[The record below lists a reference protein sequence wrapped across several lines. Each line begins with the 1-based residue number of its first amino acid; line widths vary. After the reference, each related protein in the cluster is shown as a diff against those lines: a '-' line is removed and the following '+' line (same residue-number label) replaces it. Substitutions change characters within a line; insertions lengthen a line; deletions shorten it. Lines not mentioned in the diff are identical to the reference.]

1 MTVGLM
7 LERTPPQN
15 IDAEVGVLGAM
26 LLDNDTVNLAVQML
40 YKDSFYK
47 TAHQELFQTIV
58 DIYDRDRAV
67 DLVILKEELKK
78 HSLLEKV
85 GGIEYL
91 MELEE
96 SVPTAAN
103 IEHYARILQEKA
115 VKRSLIDATVRIQKD
130 SYEEMYDSDTLLDKA
145 ESLVFEIG
153 QRKASRTPST
163 KLIEIL
169 TPVFNQIEK
178 HHDKKGKLTGLS
190 TGYTDLDDITCG
202 LQPSELIIVAGRPS
216 MGKTSLGLNILQYV
230 GVVENKPAVLFSLE
244 MSSNQV
250 AQNMLCSCARI
261 NAHSL
266 RRGFLNDNE
275 WSQLSLAMGTLSEG
289 AIFIDDTPGLSI
301 LELKAK
307 ARRLKSQHDIQL
319 IVVDYMQLMEA
330 PRAENRQQEIS
341 VISRGL
347 KSLARELGIPI
358 IAVSQLNRS
367 VESREGNR
375 PRMSDLRES
384 GSIEQDA
391 DVIMLLYREEYYA
404 TEEKPAKKPGV
415 AEIIIAKQRNGPVGS
430 VSLSFIKEFM
440 RFESL
445 AHSEL

>member
-1 MTVGLM
+1 MTAGLM
-7 LERTPPQN
+7 LERTLPQN
-15 IDAEVGVLGAM
+15 IEAEVGVLGSM
-26 LLDNDTVNLAVQML
+26 LLDNDAVNLAVQML
-40 YKDSFYK
+40 CKDSFYK
-47 TAHQELFQTIV
+47 TPHQELFQTIV
-58 DIYDRDRAV
+58 DLYDRDRAV

-78 HSLLEKV
+78 RSLLEKV

-103 IEHYARILQEKA
+103 IEYYARIVQEKA
-115 VKRSLIDATVRIQKD
+115 VKRSLIDAAIRIQKD
-130 SYEEMYDSDTLLDKA
+130 SYEETYDSDTLLDKA

-153 QRKASRTPST
+153 QKKASAPSA
-163 KLIEIL
+163 KLCELLKI
-169 TPVFNQIEK
+169 TFDQIEK
-178 HHDKKGKLTGLS
+178 YHDKKNKLTGLS
-190 TGYTDLDDITCG
+190 TGYADLDDITCG
-202 LQPSELIIVAGRPS
+202 LQSSELIVVAGRPS
-216 MGKTSLGLNILQYV
+216 MGKTSLALNILQHA
-230 GVVENKPAVLFSLE
+230 GIVENKPAVLFSLE

-250 AQNMLCSCARI
+250 AQNMLCSHAKV
-261 NAHSL
+261 NAHDL
-266 RRGFLNDNE
+266 RRGFLKEHE
-275 WSQLSLAMGTLSEG
+275 WSQLSLAMGALSEG

-307 ARRLKSQHDIQL
+307 ARRLKSHHDIQL
-319 IVVDYMQLMEA
+319 IVIDYMQLMEA
-330 PRAENRQQEIS
+330 PKAESRQQEIS

-367 VESREGNR
+367 VESREGNK

-391 DVIMLLYREEYYA
+391 DVIMLLYREEYYDPQ
-404 TEEKPAKKPGV
+404 KNPGV
-415 AEIIIAKQRNGPVGS
+415 AEVIIAKQRNGPVGT
-430 VSLSFIKEFM
+430 VSLTFLKEFM

-445 AHSEL
+445 AYPG

>member
-1 MTVGLM
+1 MSAELL

-15 IDAEVGVLGAM
+15 IDAEVGVLGSM

-40 YKDSFYK
+40 SRDSFYK

-58 DIYDRDRAV
+58 DLYDRNRAV
-67 DLVILKEELKK
+67 DPVILKEELNKR
-78 HSLLEKV
+78 SLLEKV

-91 MELEE
+91 LDLEE

-103 IEHYARILQEKA
+103 IEYYARIVQEKA
-115 VKRSLIDATVRIQKD
+115 VKRSLIDAAVKIQKD
-130 SYEEMYDSDTLLDKA
+130 SYEEAYDSDTLLDKA
-145 ESLVFEIG
+145 ESLVFEVG
-153 QRKASRTPST
+153 KRKISAPST
-163 KLIEIL
+163 ELSEIL
-169 TPVFNQIEK
+169 KPVFDQIEK
-178 HHDKKGKLTGLS
+178 YHDKKGRLTGLS
-190 TGYTDLDDITCG
+190 TGYADLDDMTCG

-216 MGKTSLGLNILQYV
+216 MGKTSLALNILQHI
-230 GVVENKPAVLFSLE
+230 GIVENKPVVLFSLE
-244 MSSNQV
+244 MSSNQI

-266 RRGFLNDNE
+266 RRGFLKDHE

-289 AIFIDDTPGLSI
+289 EIYIDDTPGLSI

-307 ARRLKSQHDIQL
+307 ARRLKSRHDIQL
-319 IVVDYMQLMEA
+319 MVVDYMQLMEA

-358 IAVSQLNRS
+358 IAVSQLNRA
-367 VESREGNR
+367 VESREDNK

-391 DVIMLLYREEYYA
+391 DVIMLLFREEYYA
-404 TEEKPAKKPGV
+404 TEEKPAKNPGV
-415 AEIIIAKQRNGPVGS
+415 SEIIIAKQRNGPTGTVK
-430 VSLSFIKEFM
+430 LTFLKEFM

-445 AHSEL
+445 AYPG

>member
-15 IDAEVGVLGAM
+15 IEAEVGVLGSM
-26 LLDNDTVNLAVQML
+26 LLDNDTVNLAMQML
-40 YKDSFYK
+40 CKDSFYK
-47 TAHQELFQTIV
+47 TSHKEIFQTLV
-58 DIYDRDRAV
+58 DLYDRNRAV
-67 DLVILKEELKK
+67 DLVLLKEELKK
-78 HSLLEKV
+78 RSLLEKV

-103 IEHYARILQEKA
+103 IEYYARIVQEKA
-115 VKRSLIDATVRIQKD
+115 VKRSLIDAAVRIQKD
-130 SYEEMYDSDTLLDKA
+130 SYEETYDPDVLLDKA

-153 QRKASRTPST
+153 QKKASVPSA
-163 KLIEIL
+163 KLCELLKI
-169 TPVFNQIEK
+169 TFDQIEK
-178 HHDKKGKLTGLS
+178 YHDKKGRLTGLP
-190 TGYTDLDDITCG
+190 TGFPDLDDITCG
-202 LQPSELIIVAGRPS
+202 LQPSELIVVAGRPS
-216 MGKTSLGLNILQYV
+216 MGKTSLALNILHHV

-244 MSSNQV
+244 MSSNQI
-250 AQNMLCSCARI
+250 AQNMLCSHAKI
-261 NAHSL
+261 NAHNL
-266 RRGFLNDNE
+266 RRGFLKDHE

-330 PRAENRQQEIS
+330 IKAENRQQEIS

-347 KSLARELGIPI
+347 KSLARELGVPI
-358 IAVSQLNRS
+358 ISVSQLNRS
-367 VESREGNR
+367 VESREGNK

-391 DVIMLLYREEYYA
+391 DVIMLLYREEYYDPQ
-404 TEEKPAKKPGV
+404 KNPGV
-415 AEIIIAKQRNGPVGS
+415 AEVIIAKQRNGPVGT
-430 VSLSFIKEFM
+430 VSLTFLKEFM

-445 AHSEL
+445 AYQDNQ

>member
-1 MTVGLM
+1 MTAGLM

-15 IDAEVGVLGAM
+15 IEAEVGVLGSM
-26 LLDNDTVNLAVQML
+26 LLDNDAVNLAVQML
-40 YKDSFYK
+40 RKDSFYK
-47 TAHQELFQTIV
+47 TPHQELFQTIV
-58 DIYDRDRAV
+58 DLYDRDRAV

-78 HSLLEKV
+78 RSLLEKV

-103 IEHYARILQEKA
+103 IEYYARIVQEKA
-115 VKRSLIDATVRIQKD
+115 VKRSLIDAAVRIQKD
-130 SYEEMYDSDTLLDKA
+130 SYEETYDSDALLDKA

-153 QRKASRTPST
+153 QKKASAPSA
-163 KLIEIL
+163 KLCDL
-169 TPVFNQIEK
+169 LKTTFDQIEK
-178 HHDKKGKLTGLS
+178 YHDKKNKLTGLS
-190 TGYTDLDDITCG
+190 TGYADLDDITCG
-202 LQPSELIIVAGRPS
+202 LQPSELIVVAGRPS
-216 MGKTSLGLNILQYV
+216 MGKTSLALNILQHA
-230 GVVENKPAVLFSLE
+230 GIIENKPAVLFSLE
-244 MSSNQV
+244 MSANQV
-250 AQNMLCSCARI
+250 AQNMLCSHAKV
-261 NAHSL
+261 NAHSM
-266 RRGFLNDNE
+266 RRGFLKDHE
-275 WSQLSLAMGTLSEG
+275 WSQLSLAMGALSEG

-307 ARRLKSQHDIQL
+307 ARRLKSHHDIQL
-319 IVVDYMQLMEA
+319 IVIDYMQLMEA
-330 PRAENRQQEIS
+330 PKAESRQQEIS

-367 VESREGNR
+367 VESREGNK

-391 DVIMLLYREEYYA
+391 DVIMLLYREEYYDPQ
-404 TEEKPAKKPGV
+404 KNPGV
-415 AEIIIAKQRNGPVGS
+415 AEVIIAKQRNGPVGN
-430 VSLSFIKEFM
+430 VSLTFLKEFM

-445 AHSEL
+445 AYPG